1 MAPQSLSSSGVSRI
15 RLRVHALPH
24 CDPQRTAEYVA
35 GHVEPSSRK
44 ERAMTINPQIAVGK
58 KQSISILDYI
68 RFRFAFRDDG
78 QVLVETA
85 LVLPIFLLIVTGTL
99 IFGIFTMQMMSLT
112 EGVSNAGRV
121 LSVNAGTTLDP
132 CSLAATSV
140 QNASPGVN
148 SANLSYSITLTPA
161 VGGTSTTYSG
171 ATCSSTSTT
180 TGAAGNLKSGG
191 IVTITATYT
200 GCSLKYFG
208 ANLTPSGCSMSKSI
222 TESVQ

>member
-1 MAPQSLSSSGVSRI
+1 
-15 RLRVHALPH
+15 
-24 CDPQRTAEYVA
+24 
-35 GHVEPSSRK
+35 
-44 ERAMTINPQIAVGK
+44 MTINPQIAVGK

-121 LSVNAGTTLDP
+121 LSLNAGTTLDP

-148 SANLSYSITLTPA
+148 SSNLSYSITLTPPS
-161 VGGTSTTYSG
+161 GTAQTYSG
-171 ATCSSTSTT
+171 ASCSSTSTT
-180 TGAAGNLKSGG
+180 TGAAQYLKSGG